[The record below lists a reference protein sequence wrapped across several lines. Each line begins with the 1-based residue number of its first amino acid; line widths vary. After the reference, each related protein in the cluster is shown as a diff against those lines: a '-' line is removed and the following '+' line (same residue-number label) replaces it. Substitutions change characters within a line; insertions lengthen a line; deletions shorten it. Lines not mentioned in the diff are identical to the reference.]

1 MYTPLQI
8 KAKVNMNR
16 YASTMP
22 ISGENLSAFSALL
35 KPDYAT
41 EITNY
46 VLNSPGRL
54 VKRGG
59 QKKVFDQ
66 STADPILLDDRYT
79 PTVRVVCYG
88 TSEIKQEINLNKIER
103 EAVINNP
110 EAIKEVIVRHIA
122 DIEEK
127 LDQETANN
135 PYPPIIAS
143 EEERMAILSFSR
155 TDIKNQKDKFKK
167 ERTDNPGI
175 NVVVDASL

>member
-1 MYTPLQI
+1 MAYTHNIERYEKYRDQNGKIVSIYLL
-8 KAKVNMNR
+8 VN
-16 YASTMP
+16 ST
-22 ISGENLSAFSALL
+22 
-35 KPDYAT
+35 D
-41 EITNY
+41 
-46 VLNSPGRL
+46 
-54 VKRGG
+54 
-59 QKKVFDQ
+59 
-66 STADPILLDDRYT
+66 
-79 PTVRVVCYG
+79 G
-88 TSEIKQEINLNKIER
+88 TSEIRQEINLNKVER
-103 EAVINNP
+103 EVVINNP
-110 EAIKEVIVRHIA
+110 EAIKEVIVRYIA